1 MMILPMLL
9 MLAVQDAPDTMAA
22 PAKADSTNI
31 LYAPSRSLRSSS
43 AAVAGVPASP
53 VTVRLQCTVETDTGT
68 PVSCLPLEA
77 NAKPIISRAEL
88 ARRTAAWESGAAA
101 AAPAVTVAIQRVRFT
116 RIRATPPADD
126 KPPVPV
132 QMLFT
137 ETVGAGDVV
146 KLGAPTGTI
155 TSSDMEM
162 DERPDGAILT
172 AYYPAQ
178 ALRSGIQ
185 ARIKA
190 NCRVMP
196 DRKLFCRDAQLI
208 SPDAAITPEIA
219 AEFRNAT
226 YQVFDAIRLAP
237 LSKTGDPVV
246 GRDVDM
252 RISFVLPS

>member
-1 MMILPMLL
+1 MIILPMLL
-9 MLAVQDAPDTMAA
+9 MLAVQDAPDAMAA
-22 PAKADSTNI
+22 PVKADSSNV
-31 LYAPSRSLRSSS
+31 LYAPSRSLKAAT
-43 AAVAGVPASP
+43 AAVAGLPASP
-53 VTVRLQCTVETDTGT
+53 VTVRLQCTVEPDTGT
-68 PVSCLPLEA
+68 PVSCVPLEA
-77 NAKPIISRAEL
+77 NAKPITSRAEL
-88 ARRTAAWESGAAA
+88 NRREAAWESGAAA

-116 RIRATPPADD
+116 RIRAVPAADG
-126 KPPVPV
+126 KPAAPV

-137 ETVGAGDVV
+137 ETVGAGDAV
-146 KLGAPTGTI
+146 KLGAPTGTL
-155 TSSDMEM
+155 TSADLEM
-162 DERPDGAILT
+162 DERPDGALLT

-178 ALRSGIQ
+178 ALRAGIQ

-196 DRKLFCRDAQLI
+196 DRKLFCRDAELI

-219 AEFRNAT
+219 GEFRNAT

-237 LSKTGDPVV
+237 LSKAGDPVV

>member
-1 MMILPMLL
+1 MIILPMLL
-9 MLAVQDAPDTMAA
+9 MLAIQDAPDAMGE
-22 PAKADSTNI
+22 PAKADSSNI
-31 LYAPSRSLRSSS
+31 YYAPSRSLRSAS
-43 AAVAGVPASP
+43 AAIAGLPASP
-53 VTVRLQCTVETDTGT
+53 VTVRLQCTVDTETGAPT
-68 PVSCLPLEA
+68 SCIPLEA
-77 NAKPIISRAEL
+77 NARPITSRTEL
-88 ARRTAAWESGAAA
+88 KRRQTAWESGAAA
-101 AAPAVTVAIQRVRFT
+101 ATPAVTVAIQRVLFT
-116 RIRATPPADD
+116 RIRTTPPVEG
-126 KPPVPV
+126 KPAVPV

-137 ETVGAGDVV
+137 DTVSAGDVV

-162 DERPDGAILT
+162 DERPDGALLT

-185 ARIKA
+185 ARIRA

-196 DRKLFCRDAQLI
+196 DRKLFCRDAELI
-208 SPDAAITPEIA
+208 NPDAAITPEIA